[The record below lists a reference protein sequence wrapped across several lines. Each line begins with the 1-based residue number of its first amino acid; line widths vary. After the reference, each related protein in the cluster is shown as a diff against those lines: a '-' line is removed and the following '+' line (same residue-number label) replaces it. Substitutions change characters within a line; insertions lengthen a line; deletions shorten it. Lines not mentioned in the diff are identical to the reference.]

1 MILIADDD
9 RNILMSLKL
18 LLERAGYEV
27 ACASDPEGVMA
38 AVRAGGVDL
47 AIIDMNYSRTT
58 SGEEG
63 LSLLRRLRLHLPDLP
78 VILITGWGSIE
89 LAVEGMRAGAYDF
102 ITKPWNNRVLLQR
115 VATALTLRPSAEET
129 EPDSV
134 QSARF
139 DRCGIVGENPRLL
152 EILSTVERVARTDAP
167 VLILGENG
175 TGKELI
181 ARAIHAN
188 SRRRDNPF
196 VMVNLGGIPRSLFE
210 SEMFGHVKGAFT
222 GAVAARK
229 GRFELADKGTVFLDE
244 IGDLDQTSQVKL
256 LRVLQQHTFE
266 PVGESRS
273 RKVDIRVV
281 CATNADI
288 PGMVRER
295 TFRED
300 LYYRINLV
308 TLRLPPL
315 RERRD
320 DIPALVR
327 HFAQNYCR
335 ENGLA
340 VPEFSVDAMQ
350 RLVRLPYPGNIREL
364 RNVVERAIITALSP
378 VIDAGDIDRQ
388 CENMPDDVPQP
399 AFSSLEDMESQIV
412 RQALDASGG
421 NMSKAALSLGISR
434 QTLYR
439 RMEKYNI
446 SGKDLNVREEDKKG
460 LR

>member
-1 MILIADDD
+1 
-9 RNILMSLKL
+9 
-18 LLERAGYEV
+18 
-27 ACASDPEGVMA
+27 MA
-38 AVRAGGVDL
+38 
-47 AIIDMNYSRTT
+47 
-58 SGEEG
+58 
-63 LSLLRRLRLHLPDLP
+63 P
-78 VILITGWGSIE
+78 
-89 LAVEGMRAGAYDF
+89 
-102 ITKPWNNRVLLQR
+102 
-115 VATALTLRPSAEET
+115 
-129 EPDSV
+129 
-134 QSARF
+134 
-139 DRCGIVGENPRLL
+139 
-152 EILSTVERVARTDAP
+152 TDAP

-188 SRRRDNPF
+188 SRRCHNPF

-229 GRFELADKGTVFLDE
+229 GRFELADRGTVFLDE
-244 IGDLDQTSQVKL
+244 IGDLDQASQVKL

-327 HFAQNYCR
+327 HFATNYCR
-335 ENGLA
+335 ESGMT
-340 VPEFSVDAMQ
+340 VPEFSAEAMR

-364 RNVVERAIITALSP
+364 RNVVERVMITAQTA
-378 VIDAGDIDRQ
+378 VIGVEDIDRQ
-388 CENMPDDVPQP
+388 CENMHDEAPQVPL
-399 AFSSLEDMESQIV
+399 SSLEDIESHAV
-412 RQALDASGG
+412 RQAIRASGG
-421 NMSKAALSLGISR
+421 NMSKAALSLGITR

-446 SGKDLNVREEDKKG
+446 SGKDFNVPEEGRKG
-460 LR
+460 I

>member
-27 ACASDPEGVMA
+27 AYASDPAGVMET
-38 AVRAGGVDL
+38 VRHGGVDL

-58 SGEEG
+58 SGVEG

-115 VATALTLRPSAEET
+115 VATALSLRPAAGVT
-129 EPDSV
+129 DSG
-134 QSARF
+134 SGRPPGF

-152 EILSTVERVARTDAP
+152 EILSTVERVAPTDAP

-188 SRRRDNPF
+188 SRRCHNPF

-229 GRFELADKGTVFLDE
+229 GRFELADRGTVFLDE
-244 IGDLDQTSQVKL
+244 IGDLDQASQVKL

-300 LYYRINLV
+300 LYYRI
-308 TLRLPPL
+308 
-315 RERRD
+315 
-320 DIPALVR
+320 IAVR
-327 HFAQNYCR
+327 
-335 ENGLA
+335 
-340 VPEFSVDAMQ
+340 
-350 RLVRLPYPGNIREL
+350 
-364 RNVVERAIITALSP
+364 
-378 VIDAGDIDRQ
+378 
-388 CENMPDDVPQP
+388 
-399 AFSSLEDMESQIV
+399 
-412 RQALDASGG
+412 
-421 NMSKAALSLGISR
+421 
-434 QTLYR
+434 
-439 RMEKYNI
+439 
-446 SGKDLNVREEDKKG
+446 
-460 LR
+460 

>member
-152 EILSTVERVARTDAP
+152 EILSTVERVAQTDAP

-244 IGDLDQTSQVKL
+244 IGDLDQASQVKL

-320 DIPALVR
+320 DIPALVS

>member
-27 ACASDPEGVMA
+27 ACASDPAGVME
-38 AVRAGGVDL
+38 AVRQGGVDL

-58 SGEEG
+58 SGVEG

-78 VILITGWGSIE
+78 VMLITGWGSIE

-115 VATALTLRPSAEET
+115 VATALSLRPAAGVT
-129 EPDSV
+129 DSG
-134 QSARF
+134 SGRTSGF
-139 DRCGIVGENPRLL
+139 DRCGIIGENPRLL
-152 EILSTVERVARTDAP
+152 EILSTVERVAPTDAP

-188 SRRRDNPF
+188 SRRCHNPF

-229 GRFELADKGTVFLDE
+229 GRFELADRGTVFLDE
-244 IGDLDQTSQVKL
+244 IGDLDQASQVKL

-327 HFAQNYCR
+327 HFATNYCR
-335 ENGLA
+335 ESGMT
-340 VPEFSVDAMQ
+340 VPEFSAEAMR

-364 RNVVERAIITALSP
+364 RNVVERVMITAQTA
-378 VIDAGDIDRQ
+378 VIGVEDIDRQ
-388 CENMPDDVPQP
+388 CENMHDEAPQVPL
-399 AFSSLEDMESQIV
+399 SSLEDIESHAV
-412 RQALDASGG
+412 RQAIRASGG
-421 NMSKAALSLGISR
+421 NMSKAALSLGITR

-446 SGKDLNVREEDKKG
+446 SGKDFNVPEEGIKG
-460 LR
+460 IR